1 MMLVGGN
8 KMDSKLEKTIKDNKF
23 ADVFTEI
30 TCTGHIGVN
39 ANEELR
45 LFRLSSVI
53 DNHFEIEDLLKFL
66 KNNIGLYVFNRSRI
80 IRYHDEDEDY
90 LVTLDALD
98 VLRKKGVVDETG
110 TGNELS
116 ELLLYVFLESVLGAP
131 KIYSKVELKSS
142 SFTNGVHLKILNPE
156 GERIRYELVFGSSN
170 ITGDLGD
177 AVEDAFDQIARIND
191 HTCQEVQLVRES
203 IFELPS
209 DDPAIPAITE
219 YIKPSPGKS
228 IVRST
233 AFGIFLG
240 YTVGLDKSRSD
251 NDYLD
256 SIENKIDDDINAYLP
271 FIKKR
276 ISELGLEGHSFYFY
290 ILPFDDAEIDKRR
303 IMSRVLGR

>member
-1 MMLVGGN
+1 MGT
-8 KMDSKLEKTIKDNKF
+8 KFDKTIKDKKF
-23 ADVFTEI
+23 AEVFTEVS
-30 TCTGHIGVN
+30 CTGSLGVN

-80 IRYHDEDEDY
+80 NRYHNEDEDY
-90 LVTLDALD
+90 LVTLDAMD
-98 VLRKKGVVDETG
+98 VLRKKGGIDEAG

-142 SFTNGVHLKILNPE
+142 SFSNGVHLKIFNQE
-156 GERIRYELVFGSSN
+156 GERIRFELVFGSSN

-177 AVEDAFDQIARIND
+177 AVEDAFAQIARIKD
-191 HTCQEVQLVRES
+191 HSGQEVQLVRES

-256 SIENKIDDDINAYLP
+256 AIENKIDDDINTYLP
-271 FIKKR
+271 IIKKR
-276 ISELGLEGHSFYFY
+276 IAELSLEGHSFYVY
-290 ILPFDDAEIDKRR
+290 ILPFDDAEIDKRK
-303 IMSRVLGR
+303 IMSQLLGR